1 MSRSTR
7 VHLAAHLPGV
17 DSTVV
22 WSDPRSRSQTEFETF
37 ENLAR
42 SAERGLF
49 DFLFLAEGL
58 RLREFNGK
66 IYENHVVGRPDSLV
80 YLAAISA
87 VTSRLGLA
95 ATVNTTY
102 NEPYDLARKLA
113 TLDHVSGGRA
123 AWNVVTTNDAFTG
136 ANFTRGGFLPD
147 SARYE
152 RAREFLALTHDLWRS
167 WSSDPLA
174 PDPSRGW
181 FTDSSSGVYSHRGQ
195 HFDVAGRFNVPTS
208 PQTSPV
214 IIQAGD
220 SEEGR
225 ELAAETADIVF
236 SKHTAPTPG
245 RIFYQDIKNRL
256 ARFDRTRESLLVF
269 TRASVV
275 LGDSSADAQS
285 RSTYLQQQQ
294 ISPASALA
302 TLGGILGLDLSD
314 HDPFGPPPPLDSS
327 YRQVAAQGHTLIK
340 TSGRAD
346 TVLRLH
352 RLHESNPGSI
362 VDLMR
367 RFADPHTF
375 VGTPRQVAH
384 QIAEYVHT
392 DVADGIIVDP
402 AIVPESVADLV
413 DRVVPELQDL
423 GVYPDRYHGE
433 TLRESLFPDDQG
445 QAPCTSQ
452 LP

>member
-1 MSRSTR
+1 MMSRSTR

-17 DSTVV
+17 DNTVV

-66 IYENHVVGRPDSLV
+66 IYENDVVGRPDSLV

-95 ATVNTTY
+95 ATVNTTF

-123 AWNVVTTNDAFTG
+123 AWNVVTANDAFTG

-167 WSSDPLA
+167 WSSGPLV

-181 FTDSSSGVYSHRGQ
+181 FTDSSSGAYSHRGQ

-236 SKHTAPTPG
+236 SKHTAPDTRTHVLPG
-245 RIFYQDIKNRL
+245 HQESPRPVRPHSRESFGLHVRGSAEDHSDNTARSLLEFSLPRPSTKSTDPRIAPPREAL
-256 ARFDRTRESLLVF
+256 AEHVGQSSFDRDGATVTVCTAAITRWL
-269 TRASVV
+269 RA
-275 LGDSSADAQS
+275 
-285 RSTYLQQQQ
+285 
-294 ISPASALA
+294 P
-302 TLGGILGLDLSD
+302 DL
-314 HDPFGPPPPLDSS
+314 
-327 YRQVAAQGHTLIK
+327 
-340 TSGRAD
+340 
-346 TVLRLH
+346 
-352 RLHESNPGSI
+352 
-362 VDLMR
+362 
-367 RFADPHTF
+367 
-375 VGTPRQVAH
+375 
-384 QIAEYVHT
+384 
-392 DVADGIIVDP
+392 
-402 AIVPESVADLV
+402 
-413 DRVVPELQDL
+413 
-423 GVYPDRYHGE
+423 
-433 TLRESLFPDDQG
+433 
-445 QAPCTSQ
+445 
-452 LP
+452 